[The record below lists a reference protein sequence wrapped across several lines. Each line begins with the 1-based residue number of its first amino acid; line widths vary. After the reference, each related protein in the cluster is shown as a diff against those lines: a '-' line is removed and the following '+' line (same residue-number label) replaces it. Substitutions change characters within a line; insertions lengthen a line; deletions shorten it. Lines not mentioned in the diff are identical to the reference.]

1 MAGLH
6 SQLLS
11 TLQPDGVRLSPGK
24 HPPSDQ
30 VPVVLCKIS
39 MSLGKVFC
47 RYLRVKYED
56 LIETPLAEVSR
67 LYSFMS
73 TEVTR
78 EVTEFLSDHTGKIR

>member
-1 MAGLH
+1 M
-6 SQLLS
+6 
-11 TLQPDGVRLSPGK
+11 
-24 HPPSDQ
+24 
-30 VPVVLCKIS
+30 S
-39 MSLGKVFC
+39 MSLGKVFS

-78 EVTEFLSDHTGKIR
+78 EVTEFLSDHTGKNR

>member
-1 MAGLH
+1 MF
-6 SQLLS
+6 
-11 TLQPDGVRLSPGK
+11 
-24 HPPSDQ
+24 
-30 VPVVLCKIS
+30 CKMSIS
-39 MSLGKVFC
+39 FGKVFS

-78 EVTEFLSDHTGKIR
+78 EVTEFLSDHTGKNR